1 MKSATIIL
9 FAARKICAL
18 KHKIGMCNFRVNH
31 QEIQKNPLYMFT
43 SLWSVLL
50 WLCVF
55 GLGSCLDNEK
65 ISRSSEKDSFLR
77 FAQNEIQFL
86 QKNQPG
92 GRKTVGLEEDV
103 KTEVLDSI
111 DWGNEIEAT
120 CKWTLTETKK
130 KSIVETTVDSSG
142 QLMIVRYN
150 CVDTMAPLQ
159 ELMVSYRKGLI
170 DLMQWTVQQRSWWID
185 RNMRIS
191 FQPRKGFGISVKE
204 NSIWASPKSYEIYIE
219 INNSDFL
226 INRQ

>member
-1 MKSATIIL
+1 MKSVSVGL
-9 FAARKICAL
+9 FSARKVYAL
-18 KHKIGMCNFRVNH
+18 KHKIRLCNFRVNYSTI
-31 QEIQKNPLYMFT
+31 EKKPLETIASF
-43 SLWSVLL
+43 WGVLL
-50 WLCVF
+50 CLCIF
-55 GLGSCLDNEK
+55 GLGSCQDNK
-65 ISRSSEKDSFLR
+65 KVNRSAENDSFLR
-77 FAQNEIQFL
+77 FAQNEIQYL

-92 GRKTVGLEEDV
+92 GRKTVSAAEDI

-111 DWGNEIEAT
+111 DWGNELEAI

-150 CVDTMAPLQ
+150 CVDTLAPLQ
-159 ELMVSYRKGLI
+159 ELMVTYRKGLI
-170 DLMQWTVQQRSWWID
+170 ELMQWTVQQRSWWID

-191 FQPRKGFGISVKE
+191 FQPRKGFGISVNE
-204 NSIWASPKSYEIYIE
+204 NSIWACPKSYDIYIE